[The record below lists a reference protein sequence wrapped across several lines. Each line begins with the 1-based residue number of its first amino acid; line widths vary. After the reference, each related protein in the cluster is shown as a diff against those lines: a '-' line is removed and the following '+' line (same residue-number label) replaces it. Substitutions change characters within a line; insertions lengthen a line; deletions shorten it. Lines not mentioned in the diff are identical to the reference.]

1 MAVIEPKNARLR
13 IERFEYRIVFS
24 KKGRMIYISHLD
36 MKRAIQRIIKK
47 SKLPVWYTQGF
58 NPQIYLNIPLALSLG
73 LESDCE
79 VMDIMLTEELP
90 FDEVRD
96 RLNAGFPEGLEALE
110 VYTPV
115 HKHTEIASSCYEVR
129 LKTERSAE
137 ESKKLFE
144 DFLARDTIEI
154 EKRTKKKTT
163 KLVDIKPH
171 ITMLG
176 LSGDDGAMKIEI
188 KLPAGNEFNLNL
200 NVVLDAYL
208 EWSGQTMDEFYAK
221 RTKLLMTDGE
231 NFT

>member
-24 KKGRMIYISHLD
+24 KSGRMIYISHLD

-47 SKLPVWYTQGF
+47 SRLPVWYTQGF

-96 RLNAGFPEGLEALE
+96 RLNAGLPEGLKALK

-115 HKHTEIASSCYEVR
+115 HKHTDIAGSCYEVR
-129 LKTERSAE
+129 LTTDKPAE
-137 ESKKLFE
+137 ESRKLFE
-144 DFLARDTIEI
+144 DFLARETIEI

-171 ITMLG
+171 ITLLG
-176 LSGDDGAMKIEI
+176 LSADDGALKIGI
-188 KLPAGNEFNLNL
+188 KLPAGNDFNLNL

-208 EWSGQTMDEFYAK
+208 EWSGQTIDEFYAK
-221 RTKLLMTDGE
+221 RTKLLMADGE

>member
-1 MAVIEPKNARLR
+1 M
-13 IERFEYRIVFS
+13 
-24 KKGRMIYISHLD
+24 
-36 MKRAIQRIIKK
+36 
-47 SKLPVWYTQGF
+47 
-58 NPQIYLNIPLALSLG
+58 
-73 LESDCE
+73 
-79 VMDIMLTEELP
+79 
-90 FDEVRD
+90 
-96 RLNAGFPEGLEALE
+96 
-110 VYTPV
+110 
-115 HKHTEIASSCYEVR
+115 HKHTDIASSCYEVR

-144 DFLARDTIEI
+144 SFLARDTIEI
-154 EKRTKKKTT
+154 EKRTKKKTS

-176 LSGDDGAMKIEI
+176 LSAEDGALKLEI

-221 RTKLLMTDGE
+221 RTKLLMANGE